1 MSFTSLL
8 MILPI
13 PIVQFFPIFT
23 PCLMIAPL
31 PIKVLSFT
39 ITCPLR
45 ITLVDIWQLF
55 PIFTPCSTTA
65 DVLIMVFWP
74 IWAPKLT
81 IALWCIIVPSSII
94 AFLETYAAG
103 DIIIGNLNFFLNSWN
118 ILILFFG
125 DLIKPKLICKLI
137 FFFLP
142 FLSISHLQEL
152 YN

>member
-8 MILPI
+8 IILPI
-13 PIVQFFPIFT
+13 PIIQFFPIFT

-31 PIKVLSFT
+31 PIKVLSYT

-55 PIFTPCSTTA
+55 PILTPCSTTA

-81 IALWCIIVPSSII
+81 IALWCIIVPSSI
-94 AFLETYAAG
+94 Y
-103 DIIIGNLNFFLNSWN
+103 NYFLN
-118 ILILFFG
+118 LHKLFLTIFNFS
-125 DLIKPKLICKLI
+125 LICLI
-137 FFFLP
+137 YLCSNLFCWNTVFRLDV
-142 FLSISHLQEL
+142 LSFEKSW
-152 YN
+152 Y